1 MDESL
6 GLEIPRLRE
15 DRLRRAMTHLWQAV
29 RDLGADGPDMERAR
43 ALLIE
48 LQEEPWPSA

>member
-1 MDESL
+1 MNESL

-29 RDLGADGPDMERAR
+29 RDLGDAPLLLELGER
-43 ALLIE
+43 L
-48 LQEEPWPSA
+48 SH